1 MDSKKRTI
9 IWLEAPHLVIET
21 NSSWGEMTFHVQLGI
36 SPAFSD
42 FSFR

>member
-1 MDSKKRTI
+1 MDSKKRTT
-9 IWLEAPHLVIET
+9 IWLEAPHLVIDT
-21 NSSWGEMTFHVQLGI
+21 TLSWEGMVFHVQLGI